1 MGLILCLETATEV
14 CSVAL
19 ALNGNIVKIKES
31 SSPNEHSSLLTVFI
45 EEIIASGGYALSNLD
60 AVAVSMGPGSYTGIR
75 IGVATAKGLCYSLE
89 KPLIAISTLQ
99 SMALGMKNHASAGR
113 ETQTGLSEPPPIGFF
128 CPLIDARRM
137 EVYTAVYDTK
147 MNPVKEAAAEIIQD
161 TSFDDFLIHRRM
173 VFAGSGAEK
182 CKPLLEHRKNAFF
195 IDNFT
200 ASAKFMAALAEDKWN
215 RDQFENIAY
224 FEPFYLKDFIAG
236 KPRVKGL
243 V

>member
-99 SMALGMKNHASAGR
+99 SMAMGMKKHASAGR
-113 ETQTGLSEPPPIGFF
+113 ETQTGLPEPPPIGLF

-137 EVYTAVYDTK
+137 EVYTAVYDTE
-147 MNPVKEAAAEIIQD
+147 MNPVKEVSAEIIHD
-161 TSFDDFLIHRRM
+161 KSFDNFLTHGRM

-182 CKPLLEHRKNAFF
+182 CKPLLEHHKNAFF

-200 ASAKFMAALAEDKWN
+200 ASAQFMAALAEDKWT
-215 RDQFENIAY
+215 RVQFEDIAY